1 MSRTITI
8 APVTRIEGHAKVTIR
23 LGDAGEVSRARL
35 HVQEFRGFEGFCVGR
50 PYWEMPAIAAR
61 ICGICPTSHALAASL
76 AGDQILALTPPLTA
90 QKLRSLLSLAQ
101 LILSH
106 SLSFFHLSAPDI
118 ILGLDFDPAERNL
131 VGLARYVPEAIS
143 KGIRLRQIGQEIV
156 NQIAGGE
163 LHPEFIVPGGM
174 REPLS
179 NKGRDYVA
187 RLLPE
192 AMQLV
197 RYALDL
203 WHEHQGRFQME
214 MGDGGDFESL
224 FLGLVSEA
232 GALDYTSGMLHFVDG
247 NGATVQELSP
257 VNYGEVIYETVTGDS
272 YMKPTSFGS
281 ANLSGQPSIYRVGP
295 LARLNVAPFPDA
307 PLALKERQLL
317 FAGQASLSASLC
329 YHPARLIEMLF
340 AVEKIGQLI
349 EDADICNV
357 NVLVRGEVNNREG
370 VGITEAPRGTL
381 IHHYRVDQYGLLTEV
396 CLIVA
401 TAHNSAAMD
410 RTITDIASK
419 HIGQGKQL
427 SEGVLNRV
435 EHGIRIYDPCL
446 SCATHAAGRSWLSVE
461 LQSADGKVLD
471 RAWR

>member
-23 LGDAGEVSRARL
+23 LDDSGKVSQARL

-61 ICGICPTSHALAASL
+61 ICGICPTSHALAASI
-76 AGDQILALTPPLTA
+76 AGDQILALPPPLTA
-90 QKLRSLLSLAQ
+90 QKLRHLLSMAQ

-118 ILGLDFDPAERNL
+118 ILGLDFDPAQRNL
-131 VGLARYVPEAIS
+131 VGLARHYPETIS

-156 NQIAGGE
+156 SQIAGGN

-179 NKGRDYVA
+179 SKGRDHIA
-187 RLLPE
+187 GLLPE
-192 AMQLV
+192 ALQLV
-197 RYALDL
+197 RFALEL
-203 WHEHQGRFQME
+203 WHEHQERFQME
-214 MGDGGDFESL
+214 LGDGGDFASL
-224 FLGLVSEA
+224 FLGLVSDGGTLE
-232 GALDYTSGMLHFVDG
+232 YTSGRLRFVDG
-247 NGATVQELSP
+247 KGIVRELAP
-257 VNYGEVIYETVTGDS
+257 ADYGEVIHETVTGES
-272 YMKPTSFGS
+272 YMKPTSFGI
-281 ANLSGQPSIYRVGP
+281 ANLSGQSALYRVGP
-295 LARLNVAPFPDA
+295 LARLNVAPFPQA
-307 PLALKERQLL
+307 PLANKEKQLL
-317 FAGQASLSASLC
+317 FAGQSSLTASLC

-340 AVEKIGQLI
+340 AAEKMSQLI
-349 EDADICNV
+349 QEPEICDL

-370 VGITEAPRGTL
+370 IGITEAPRGTL
-381 IHHYRVDQYGLLTEV
+381 IHHYRVDRYGLLTEV
-396 CLIVA
+396 RLVVA
-401 TAHNSAAMD
+401 TAHNSAAID
-410 RTITDIASK
+410 RTITDIAAL
-419 HIGQGKQL
+419 HIGDGQQL

-446 SCATHAAGRSWLSVE
+446 SCATHVVGQPWLAVE
-461 LQSADGKVLD
+461 LHSADGKVLD